1 MEEEVIQ
8 QQPEQPE
15 KPNSRKKIIGL
26 VLMTLI
32 ITAVMIV
39 IFANISDFGKIW
51 EHISK
56 MSLTHLW
63 IAIGCVVLYL
73 LTWPVSLMILTR
85 KGKNRPAKLDSFLI
99 GGSEHFFN
107 GITPFASGGQPIQIY
122 LYTQNGM
129 TAGQATGIC
138 LSNFIAFMLATNAY
152 AIASLFF
159 WGRFTE
165 AFTPATI
172 WMVVLGFVMNLLTLV
187 FISLLASS
195 KRLRDL
201 LIKIFAALG
210 KIKFLTKI
218 VDKTLPKFVDYCNN
232 FQLASKEIMS
242 HKLDFIL
249 AIISRGISLLFY
261 YSIPFFIL
269 RGLGVDIAA
278 QDVIFI
284 ILASSFTITTM
295 VWVPTPG
302 GTGGIEFAFTY
313 IFVTFF
319 MTMANSREIIT
330 ASMFMWR
337 FLTYYLLM
345 LLSAIEYI
353 IYEIIIKRRRKKREL
368 EASHD

>member
-1 MEEEVIQ
+1 MEEEEKVIE
-8 QQPEQPE
+8 EQPE
-15 KPNSRKKIIGL
+15 KKPTNRRRIIGL
-26 VLMTLI
+26 VLFTLI
-32 ITAVMIV
+32 IGAVMVI

-56 MSLTHLW
+56 MSQSYLW
-63 IAIGCVVLYL
+63 IAIACVVLYL
-73 LTWPVSLMILTR
+73 ATWPVSLMILTR
-85 KGKNRPAKLDSFLI
+85 KGNNKPKKLDSFLI

-107 GITPFASGGQPIQIY
+107 GITPFASGGQPIQVY
-122 LYTQNGM
+122 LYAQNGM

-138 LSNFIAFMLATNAY
+138 LSNFIAFMIATNCY

-165 AFTPATI
+165 TFTPATI
-172 WMVVLGFVMNLLTLV
+172 WMVVLGFVMNLLTLL
-187 FISLLASS
+187 FITSLAIS
-195 KRLRDL
+195 KKLRDL
-201 LIKIFAALG
+201 LIKIFASLG

-218 VDKTLPKFVDYCNN
+218 IDKTLPKFVDYCNN

-242 HKLDFIL
+242 HKMDFIL
-249 AIISRGISLLFY
+249 AIISRGISLVFF

-269 RGLGVDIAA
+269 KGLGVELATQDI
-278 QDVIFI
+278 IFI

-319 MTMANSREIIT
+319 MSMPNSQEIIT
-330 ASMFMWR
+330 ASMIMWR

-345 LLSAIEYI
+345 ALSAVEYI
-353 IYEIIIKRRRKKREL
+353 IYEIIIKKRRNKREL
-368 EASHD
+368 EVHD